1 MKSKRYQDLKLAI
14 PFLYGKNKFTI
25 TRKSEWSVLDLLFLR
40 KIAELP
46 VSLET
51 LEDYSNLKRQIVV
64 QIVLP
69 FVSNN
74 WVEIILIENTYVFS
88 ITELGKYISQFDNIP
103 QFSETYFRTR
113 DYVFDPVGNR
123 YYGLLKNSPLKVESF
138 LRIQELMKDGIKIKF
153 MNLPVDSCFPNI
165 EEIKKCVAYSSEHV
179 EDLEFTSGNIILNET
194 RYILLDTILDK
205 KKKTIEFNED
215 YSSIFTV
222 ELLNAVKLKFDF
234 LADLVINELANNEEK
249 NIVSNVESNTNQFV
263 LNSKE
268 PLLKF
273 YEIATKN
280 IRTIYGGNDHRE
292 IFLDLITKSTKYLII
307 HSTFISERSL
317 YDKKLVKWTEISL
330 ELKNALKRGVEI
342 TILFGKDKPDL
353 DDLDEDEN
361 EKSQSKLIKSLDE
374 IYKIEKLLDRFNEE
388 CIVENITPLQLN
400 DHKKTGS
407 HSKYIITHHSEW
419 GATLLLGSC
428 NFFYSNFDRF
438 EASVIIKDIQVV
450 HDFLKISSILCSA
463 KDFHSNDL
471 HNYFSDLAKDV
482 LLTNQNFDNSTDFAN
497 VAIVYKNQHYSLVD
511 KAKVNARKLILITS
525 DKLSN
530 VSRKP
535 IFDSIKNNLNAKKAV
550 FFSEK
555 SEIFTHGDELKLRE
569 ILKQP
574 EYKIDIQLHTPK
586 TNPRKKNHSKVLV
599 WDENDIVISSLNWL
613 SANASVNN
621 ATDPYHEIGI
631 YIQATDIVK
640 NFKNA
645 FQESLK

>member
-1 MKSKRYQDLKLAI
+1 MKNERYQNLKLAI
-14 PFLYGKNKFTI
+14 PFFYGKNKFTI

-74 WVEIILIENTYVFS
+74 WVEIIPIENTYVFS
-88 ITELGKYISQFDNIP
+88 ITGLGKYISKFDAIP
-103 QFSETYFRTR
+103 QFPEVYFRTR
-113 DYVFDPVGNR
+113 DYVLDPVGNR
-123 YYGLLKNSPLKVESF
+123 YYGLLKSSPLKVESY
-138 LRIQELMKDGIKIKF
+138 LRIQELMKDGIKIKV
-153 MNLPVDSCFPNI
+153 MNLPVKSCFPNT
-165 EEIKKCVAYSSEHV
+165 EEIKKCVTYPGEHI
-179 EDLEFTSGNIILNET
+179 EDLEFTNGNITLNET
-194 RYILLDTILDK
+194 RFILLDRRK
-205 KKKTIEFNED
+205 KSIEFNED
-215 YSSIFTV
+215 YSSIFTL

-234 LADLVINELANNEEK
+234 LADQVIADLANNDDE
-249 NIVSNVESNTNQFV
+249 NIVTNVESDTNQFV

-273 YEIATKN
+273 YEIGTKN
-280 IRTIYGGNDHRE
+280 IKTVYGGNDHRI
-292 IFLDLITKSTKYLII
+292 IFLELISKSTKYLII

-317 YDKKLVKWTEISL
+317 YDKSLGRWTEIAL
-330 ELKNALKRGVEI
+330 ELKSALRRGVEV
-342 TILFGKDKPDL
+342 TILFGKDKPDP
-353 DDLDEDEN
+353 DDLDEDED
-361 EKSQSKLIKSLDE
+361 EVSQRKLMKSLDE
-374 IYKIEKLLDRFNEE
+374 IYKIEQLLNRFNDE
-388 CIVENITPLQLN
+388 CISENITPLQLN

-407 HSKYIITHHSEW
+407 HSKYVVTHHSEW
-419 GATLLLGSC
+419 GPALLLGSC

-438 EASVIIKDIQVV
+438 EASVIIKDVQIV

-471 HNYFSDLAKDV
+471 HNYFSDLAKEI
-482 LLTNQNFDNSTDFAN
+482 LLTNHKFNDSTEFAN
-497 VAIVYKNQHYSLVD
+497 VAIVYKNQHYSLID
-511 KAKVNARKLILITS
+511 KAKVNAKKLIFITS

-535 IFDSIKNNLNAKKAV
+535 IFDSIKNNLNARKTV

-555 SEIFTHGDELKLRE
+555 SEIFTHSDELQLRE
-569 ILKQP
+569 VLKCP

-586 TNPRKKNHSKVLV
+586 TNPRKKNHSKVLA
-599 WDENDIVISSLNWL
+599 WDKNDIVISSLNWL

-631 YIQATDIVK
+631 YIQAKDVVED
-640 NFKNA
+640 FEVA
-645 FQESLK
+645 FENSLK